1 MFADLCVYGGTAA
14 GVVAAITAARLKRS
28 VILIEPSRHLGGM
41 TTGGLGFT
49 DSGNKAA
56 IGGISR
62 DFYRAIGKH
71 YGKDEQWTFEPH
83 VAEQILN
90 AWIAEA
96 GVKVL
101 LEHRLA
107 EVDKEASRIRR
118 LMLEHVPADPS
129 NAPGRMENLKE
140 HVQVDAAM
148 FIDATYEGDLMAAA
162 KVAYTVGRE
171 AVSKYNE
178 SLNGIRPETPKHQF
192 LVPVDPYLKSGDASS
207 GLLPL
212 IQPGDSGTPGE
223 GDSRVQAY
231 NFRLCLSRNPQN
243 RTPIGPPAP
252 PEAYDP
258 KTFEVLARHLEN
270 LRAAK
275 RPVNL
280 GMLLKIDRMPNDKTD
295 INNNGAVS
303 TDYLGESWKYPDGSY
318 DARRQIWLKHL
329 TYTQGLLH
337 FLATDPRVPEEVRKD
352 RNQWGF
358 CKDEFTDTAGWPHQ
372 IYVREARRMV
382 TDYVITQA
390 VCRHEQQVDDSIGLA
405 SYNMDSHNVQRAV
418 QHGIVRNEGDVQVAP
433 SGPYPI
439 SYRAIV
445 PRKSECENLL
455 VPVCLSATHIAY
467 GSVRMEPVFMLIGQ
481 SSAVAAHMATE
492 NRTAVQ
498 DVDVPKL
505 QQRLLEA
512 GQVLKWEGMKK

>member
-1 MFADLCVYGGTAA
+1 MLADVCVYGGTAA

-28 VILIEPSRHLGGM
+28 VILIEPGRHLGGM

-62 DFYRAIGKH
+62 DFYRQVGKH

-90 AWIAEA
+90 QWIAES

-101 LEHRLA
+101 MEHRLA
-107 EVDKEASRIRR
+107 EVDKEGGRIHR

-129 NAPGRMENLKE
+129 NAPGRSENLKE
-140 HVQVDAAM
+140 HVQVEAAM
-148 FIDATYEGDLMAAA
+148 FIDATYEGDLMAGA
-162 KVAYTVGRE
+162 KVSYTVGRE
-171 AVSKYNE
+171 AVAKYDE
-178 SLNGIRPETPKHQF
+178 DLNGIRPVTPKHQF
-192 LVPVDPYLKSGDASS
+192 LVPVDPYIKPEDASS

-212 IQPGDSGTPGE
+212 IQPGDGGTPGD
-223 GDSRVQAY
+223 GDARVQAY

-243 RTPIGPPAP
+243 RTPMGPP
-252 PEAYDP
+252 EGYDP
-258 KTFEVLARHLEN
+258 KMFEVLGRHLEN

-275 RPVNL
+275 KPVNL

-303 TDYLGESWKYPDGSY
+303 TDYLGESWKYPDGTY

-329 TYTQGLLH
+329 TYTQALFH
-337 FLATDPRVPEEVRKD
+337 FLATDPRVPEDVRKD
-352 RNQWGF
+352 RSQWGF

-382 TDYVITQA
+382 ADYVITQA
-390 VCRHEQQVDDSIGLA
+390 VCRHQQQVDDSIGLA
-405 SYNMDSHNVQRAV
+405 SYNMDSHNVQRVV
-418 QHGIVRNEGDVQVAP
+418 QNGVVRNEGDVQVAP

-445 PRKSECENLL
+445 PRKQECENLL
-455 VPVCLSATHIAY
+455 VPVCLSASHIAY
-467 GSVRMEPVFMLIGQ
+467 GSVRMEPVFMLVGQ
-481 SSAVAAHMATE
+481 SAAVAAHMAME
-492 NRTAVQ
+492 KKSSVQ
-498 DVDVPKL
+498 DVDVRSL

-512 GQVLKWEGMKK
+512 GQVLKWEGKKPARK